1 MSYGPVCVLTTIK
14 MGDRMLFLA
23 KLCGILTLV
32 WFYLTA
38 KNHGGPLINWSVIG
52 LIGYWLTWWLS
63 KMLIVVPLAGMV
75 TKHSVTEF
83 LLTQLPV
90 FVALAACYLIRKKLI
105 ASLPAAGQ

>member
-1 MSYGPVCVLTTIK
+1 
-14 MGDRMLFLA
+14 MLFLA
-23 KLCGILTLV
+23 KLFGILTLV

-38 KNHGGPLINWSVIG
+38 KSHNAPLVNWSVIG

-75 TKHSVTEF
+75 PKHSVMEF

-90 FVALAACYLIRKKLI
+90 VCAVGACFLIRKKLI
-105 ASLPAAGQ
+105 ASVSAA

>member
-1 MSYGPVCVLTTIK
+1 
-14 MGDRMLFLA
+14 MLFLA
-23 KLCGILTLV
+23 KLFGILTLV

-38 KNHGGPLINWSVIG
+38 KNHNGPLLNWPIIG

-75 TKHSVTEF
+75 PKHSILEF

-90 FVALAACYLIRKKLI
+90 VCAVGACYLIRKKLI
-105 ASLPAAGQ
+105 ASVSEA